1 MAKIIA
7 PSLLSA
13 DFLRLGEVMD
23 MLNHSEASWI
33 HLDIM
38 DGRFVPNISF
48 GFPVIEKIRSATGKA
63 LDVHLMI
70 VEPEKYIERFRQAGA
85 DCISV
90 HYEGNYHLHR
100 TLNTIREL
108 GCKAGVVLNP
118 QTPVTVLEEL
128 LTSVDFVLLMSVNPG
143 FGGQRFI
150 PGTLRKIRTLRELI
164 MRNSAQVLI
173 EVDGGV
179 DLANAGQLCEAGA
192 DILVAGNSIFS
203 AADPVAVIRSLAAYH

>member
-1 MAKIIA
+1 M
-7 PSLLSA
+7 LSA
-13 DFLRLGEVMD
+13 DFLRLGEVME
-23 MLNHSEASWI
+23 MLNRSEASWI

-48 GFPVIEKIRSATGKA
+48 GFPVMEKIRSATPKV

-70 VEPEKYIERFRQAGA
+70 VEPEKYLERFRRAGA

-100 TLNTIREL
+100 TINTIREL
-108 GCKAGVVLNP
+108 GCKAGIVLNP
-118 QTPVTVLEEL
+118 QTPVNVLEEL
-128 LTSVDFVLLMSVNPG
+128 ITSVDFVLLMSVNPG

-150 PGTLRKIRTLRELI
+150 TSTFRRIRLLRELI
-164 MRNSAQVLI
+164 LRNNAQVLI

-179 DLANAGQLCEAGA
+179 DLDNAGDLYEAGA
-192 DILVAGNSIFS
+192 DILVAGNTVFS
-203 AADPVAVIRSLAAYH
+203 AKDPAAVIRSLAGHR